1 LTRVAGDKSDD
12 GGCVADDGAADDGV
26 ADDVAGDEATP
37 AARTSTTI
45 AKGVILRVECA
56 ALRETDQP

>member
-1 LTRVAGDKSDD
+1 VPQASCRSSTGVAGDKSDD

-37 AARTSTTI
+37 AGGHR
-45 AKGVILRVECA
+45 R
-56 ALRETDQP
+56 R